1 MNRQEI
7 YKEIEETLGLVPGFF
22 KKIPDSSLE
31 LEWKLFKGMQLADG
45 PIPSKYRHLI
55 GLGISAATKCRY
67 CTLFHTEVAKLHGA
81 TDAEIEDAVHYAKST
96 TGWSAY
102 INGLQVDYDEFKD
115 ELRRIGE
122 YVQAKHRK

>member
-1 MNRQEI
+1 MNREEI

-22 KKIPDSSLE
+22 KQIPDSSLE
-31 LEWKLFKGMQLADG
+31 LEWKLFRNMQLADG
-45 PIPSKYRHLI
+45 PIPSKYRHLV

-102 INGLQVDYDEFKD
+102 INGLQVDYDEFRD
-115 ELRRIGE
+115 ELKKIGE
-122 YVQAKHRK
+122 YVQSKQ